1 MAVYLY
7 HVQVFYVMDNYLDM
21 GILDKNMQLLT
32 LVVRGIINTASVI
45 IVATVITL
53 YIEEPMRNL
62 MKK

>member
-7 HVQVFYVMDNYLDM
+7 HVQVFYVMDNYLGM

-32 LVVRGIINTASVI
+32 LVLRVIINTACVL